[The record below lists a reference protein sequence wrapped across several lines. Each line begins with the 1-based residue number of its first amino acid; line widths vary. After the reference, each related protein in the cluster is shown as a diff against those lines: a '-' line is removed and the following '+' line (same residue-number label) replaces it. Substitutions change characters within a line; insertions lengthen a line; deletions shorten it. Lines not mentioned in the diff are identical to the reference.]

1 MSIHDVAGPPQFLFW
16 NTFILATRP
25 FLCARQYR
33 KFQQTTSNHIF
44 RNNRLEF
51 KSEIINDFKSEILMS
66 TLPVARRLSYSVENS
81 VAPVARGLVFVC
93 CVDLISALI
102 DVTIW
107 AAKVSPKNLS

>member
-51 KSEIINDFKSEILMS
+51 KSEIINDFKSEILMEKLAKLS
-66 TLPVARRLSYSVENS
+66 TLPVDSSKVLTRL
-81 VAPVARGLVFVC
+81 R
-93 CVDLISALI
+93 
-102 DVTIW
+102 
-107 AAKVSPKNLS
+107 